1 MASGPISRV
10 TDLGVGICCCNH
22 PPPCIGMTGM
32 LITGAA
38 TVGVENQPDSRIGDI
53 MLGFCGHIGI
63 VITGS
68 PTITVENSPT
78 ARVGDMFSGCFTGI
92 VVTGAGT
99 GSCG

>member
-1 MASGPISRV
+1 MAGSAISRV
-10 TDLGVGICCCNH
+10 TDLGVGICCCH
-22 PPPCIGMTGM
+22 PPIPCIGMSGM

-53 MLGFCGHIGI
+53 MLGFCGHIG
-63 VITGS
+63 VMVTGS

-78 ARVGDMFSGCFTGI
+78 VRVGDMFAGCFTGV